1 MRETKRAKALRYLSE
16 ERVHV
21 LTANEA
27 GIRIEVRGSALE
39 PYKVAFGCDAR
50 GNLVTSCTCVNGS
63 EYHPV
68 APRCAHV
75 EVCRL
80 LRRMP

>member
-1 MRETKRAKALRYLSE
+1 MRETKRAKALRYIAE

-27 GIRIEVRGSALE
+27 GIRIEVRGSARE
-39 PYKVAFGCDAR
+39 PYLVAFGRDAR
-50 GNLVTSCTCVNGS
+50 GNLVTSCTCVNGI

-80 LRRMP
+80 LRRS